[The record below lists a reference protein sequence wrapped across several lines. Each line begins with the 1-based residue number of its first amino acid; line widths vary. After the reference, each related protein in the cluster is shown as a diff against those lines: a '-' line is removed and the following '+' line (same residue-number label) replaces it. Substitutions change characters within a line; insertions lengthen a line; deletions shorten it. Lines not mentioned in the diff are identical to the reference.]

1 MAWHLYPL
9 TVEIFDEEDWSLF
22 FFTCISTGIFD
33 LALEMLQNRRA
44 LALER
49 DENDET
55 ALHVLARKPLDFN
68 GMKQNVTI
76 QLVSCLWE
84 ITLRMKDSVIELRK
98 FISSPSLLLFD
109 ATEVGNFEFL
119 AVLLSSYPDL
129 IWEADERSR
138 SIIHI
143 AVLHRHPS
151 IFNLIHDIG
160 AIKDILVTYVDKKN
174 ENNLLHLA
182 AKLAP
187 PKQLEA
193 VSGAAFQMSLE
204 LLWFEEVKKIMLP
217 SDIDKKNSK
226 GLTPR
231 ELFTMQ
237 HADLR
242 RNAESWMKGTAKSC
256 MLISTVIATGV
267 FAAAIGIPGGDN
279 DNDGTPNYLKKS
291 AFLIFALSDAVA
303 LISSSTS
310 ILIFLSILIS
320 RYAEYDFHKS
330 LPLKLISGLVMLF
343 ISITTMMIAFSC
355 AFFITYYHGSKWVPG
370 FISVLALCPIL
381 LLVLLQFPLWADII
395 YSTHY
400 CKSLFRPSK
409 HMLQ

>member
-1 MAWHLYPL
+1 
-9 TVEIFDEEDWSLF
+9 
-22 FFTCISTGIFD
+22 
-33 LALEMLQNRRA
+33 
-44 LALER
+44 
-49 DENDET
+49 
-55 ALHVLARKPLDFN
+55 
-68 GMKQNVTI
+68 
-76 QLVSCLWE
+76 
-84 ITLRMKDSVIELRK
+84 MKDSVIELRK

-143 AVLHRHPS
+143 AVLHRHAS

-160 AIKDILVTYVDKKN
+160 AIKDILVIYVDKKN

-187 PKQLEA
+187 SKQLEA

-204 LLWFEEVKKIMLP
+204 LLWFEVFPSNSLDLYFEVKKIMLP

-279 DNDGTPNYLKKS
+279 DNDGSPNYLKKS
-291 AFLIFALSDAVA
+291 AFLIFALSDAFA

-330 LPLKLISGLVMLF
+330 LPLKLISGLIMLF

-381 LLVLLQFPLWADII
+381 LLVLSQFPLWADII